1 MIIKKVFEV
10 KLVKSLIGRKKRH
23 KLCVLGL
30 GLCKINDIVIVLDTP
45 EIRGMLNKICYM
57 IVLKRFKYEVE

>member
-10 KLVKSLIGRKKRH
+10 KLVRSLIGCKQSH
-23 KLCVLGL
+23 KLCVSGL
-30 GLCKINDIVIVLDTP
+30 GLRKINDVVIVLDTP

-57 IVLKRFKYEVE
+57 VVLKRFDYEIK